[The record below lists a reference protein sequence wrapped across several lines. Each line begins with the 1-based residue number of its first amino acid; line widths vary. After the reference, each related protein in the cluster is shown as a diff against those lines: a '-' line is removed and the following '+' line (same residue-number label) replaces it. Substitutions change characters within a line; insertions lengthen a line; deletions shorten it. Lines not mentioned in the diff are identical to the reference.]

1 VVLEF
6 LDALSRKFPF
16 NFLQHGDSRAYIHT
30 TGLGSRTDAIRSFYG
45 PVVARELV
53 EIAASDNEPSHSV
66 FKMEGFISSENYSAK
81 KTTMVL
87 FINGENGLILVL
99 GAILSIFS
107 DLYIFW
113 KLECINI
120 TLYYFVNMFRL

>member
-1 VVLEF
+1 
-6 LDALSRKFPF
+6 
-16 NFLQHGDSRAYIHT
+16 LQHGDSRADIHT
-30 TGLGSRTDAIRSFYG
+30 TGSGSRTDAIRLVYG
-45 PVVARELV
+45 PAVARELV
-53 EIAASDNEPSHSV
+53 EIVASYNEPSPSV
-66 FKMEGFISSENYSAK
+66 FNMEGFISSENYSAE

-87 FINGENGLILVL
+87 FINSENGLILVL

-120 TLYYFVNMFRL
+120 TLYCFVNIFRL